1 MQFIKPLMLVAPNLV
16 DTHALAF
23 EVYLRQSQWVLA
35 LRCLVKIAE
44 IDKSNPAFEKGMDR
58 FKKAGMLFV
67 CALEEKQDD

>member
-58 FKKAGMLFV
+58 FKKAGMYYV
-67 CALEEKQDD
+67 SIERN